1 MMTRCHLIWAR
12 RSHPSC
18 LTSAS
23 AAAVFFHFW
32 ILFSIVQNNLCCFC
46 RYLEHK
52 QKKKILPKKKSKSFL
67 FQLRSSSSECRDAKF
82 SFLHPLKIWLNG
94 DIDFNAR
101 FITLPLL
108 VLNKKPFLLHPVK
121 AQDFPSSRI

>member
-1 MMTRCHLIWAR
+1 MSSYLGETISSFLAY
-12 RSHPSC
+12 
-18 LTSAS
+18 
-23 AAAVFFHFW
+23 
-32 ILFSIVQNNLCCFC
+32 FSICCCSLFPFLDSLLDC
-46 RYLEHK
+46 AK
-52 QKKKILPKKKSKSFL
+52 QSLFLQISGAQTGEKKSYPGKKSKSFL
-67 FQLRSSSSECRDAKF
+67 FQLRISSSECRDAKF
-82 SFLHPLKIWLNG
+82 SFLHPLKIWLHVNG